1 MLKLF
6 IAVVDAELLEAVFA
20 ENLKAVDVKDPD
32 HSRVWNI
39 GVSGGGVYGGVDLGH
54 DPREKLVIHC
64 LELSYISRRQG
75 KVQTSKIIVQE
86 LDTELDTAKT
96 KNNVYHTPMKNLP
109 VWNVVMQY

>member
-96 KNNVYHTPMKNLP
+96 KNNAYHTPMENLP